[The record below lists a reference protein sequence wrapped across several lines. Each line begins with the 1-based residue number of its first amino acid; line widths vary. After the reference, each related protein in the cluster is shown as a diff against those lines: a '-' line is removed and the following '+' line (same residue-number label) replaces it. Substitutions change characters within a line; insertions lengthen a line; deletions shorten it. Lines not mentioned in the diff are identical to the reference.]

1 MMHRLALTYPHQR
14 LMLDSFKVPHEI
26 FPKQTLFVGDSIIS
40 VQILEIPLTLL
51 FTNFNILDCLQRK
64 IRCGSLPFIVR
75 CCGEITGNWWKA
87 IYSSLNISIFFVFVV
102 VVVWTSF
109 VSIFENIWWGKGAV
123 FWEYFVGRCLRLGWA
138 SSTRTV
144 WVGEHMARS
153 PSCVRRR

>member
-1 MMHRLALTYPHQR
+1 MHRLALTYPHQR

-75 CCGEITGNWWKA
+75 CCGEITGN
-87 IYSSLNISIFFVFVV
+87 
-102 VVVWTSF
+102 
-109 VSIFENIWWGKGAV
+109 
-123 FWEYFVGRCLRLGWA
+123 
-138 SSTRTV
+138 
-144 WVGEHMARS
+144 
-153 PSCVRRR
+153 